1 MCDNEVISI
10 SNGLLPD
17 LKAEELANKE
27 KKKKNQIIIADFSY
41 DNSLEETDDA
51 MKTFQKRF
59 SSKRGKLS
67 VIAYSLLAAA
77 AIAAIIFN
85 PTQIVLYFSLAFC
98 IFGLVYTLTD
108 KMRMR
113 SRVLDTLSKMK
124 PEDYHCVIY
133 DNRIEIETMIREN
146 EDNSD
151 KEKPAP
157 AEENVENPDNI
168 EVDNE
173 EKPVEPIKSVFKFGE
188 DMLDFI
194 ESERSLLLILA
205 RRQIYCFPK
214 RCLSEEQ
221 QNAVRDFLTK
231 KLSEISY

>member
-1 MCDNEVISI
+1 MISI

-27 KKKKNQIIIADFSY
+27 KKKKNQKIIADFSY
-41 DNSLEETDDA
+41 DNTLEETDDA

-77 AIAAIIFN
+77 AITAIVFN
-85 PTQIVLYFSLAFC
+85 PTQIVLYISLAFC

-108 KMRMR
+108 KKRMR

-124 PEDYHCVIY
+124 PEDYHCTIY
-133 DNRIEIETMIREN
+133 DNKIEIETIIREN

-151 KEKPAP
+151 KEKNVS
-157 AEENVENPDNI
+157 AENDAENP
-168 EVDNE
+168 EEAEKSE
-173 EKPVEPIKSVFKFGE
+173 EKPAEQIKSVFKFGE

-194 ESERSLLLILA
+194 ESERSLLLVLA

-214 RCLSEEQ
+214 RCLSDEQ

-231 KLSEISY
+231 KLAEINY

>member
-1 MCDNEVISI
+1 M
-10 SNGLLPD
+10 
-17 LKAEELANKE
+17 KAEELANKE
-27 KKKKNQIIIADFSY
+27 KKKKNQRIIADFSY

-51 MKTFQKRF
+51 LKTFQKRF

-85 PTQIVLYFSLAFC
+85 PTQIVLYISLAFC

-108 KMRMR
+108 KKRMR
-113 SRVLDTLSKMK
+113 SRVIDTLSKMK
-124 PEDYHCVIY
+124 PEDYHCTIY
-133 DNRIEIETMIREN
+133 DDKIEIETIIREN
-146 EDNSD
+146 ENNFAD
-151 KEKPAP
+151 EKSTQ

-168 EVDNE
+168 EDNE

-221 QNAVRDFLTK
+221 QSEIRDFLTK
-231 KLSEISY
+231 KLAEISY

>member
-1 MCDNEVISI
+1 MIFI

-27 KKKKNQIIIADFSY
+27 KKKKNQKIIADFSY
-41 DNSLEETDDA
+41 DNTLEETDDA

-77 AIAAIIFN
+77 AITAIVFN
-85 PTQIVLYFSLAFC
+85 PTQIVLYISLAFC
-98 IFGLVYTLTD
+98 IFGIVYTLTD
-108 KMRMR
+108 KKRMR

-124 PEDYHCVIY
+124 PEDYHCTIY
-133 DNRIEIETMIREN
+133 DNKIEIETIIREN

-151 KEKPAP
+151 KEKTVS
-157 AEENVENPDNI
+157 AEKDAENPDIPENT
-168 EVDNE
+168 
-173 EKPVEPIKSVFKFGE
+173 EKPDEQIKSVFKFGE

-194 ESERSLLLILA
+194 ESERSLLLVLA

-214 RCLSEEQ
+214 RCLSDEQ

-231 KLSEISY
+231 KLAEINY

>member
-1 MCDNEVISI
+1 
-10 SNGLLPD
+10 
-17 LKAEELANKE
+17 
-27 KKKKNQIIIADFSY
+27 
-41 DNSLEETDDA
+41 

-67 VIAYSLLAAA
+67 VIAYSLLAVA

-85 PTQIVLYFSLAFC
+85 PTQVVLYISLAFC

-108 KMRMR
+108 KKRMR

-124 PEDYHCVIY
+124 PEDYHCTIF
-133 DNRIEIETMIREN
+133 DDKIEIETIIREN
-146 EDNSD
+146 ENNSAE
-151 KEKPAP
+151 EKSTPT
-157 AEENVENPDNI
+157 EENVENPDNI
-168 EVDNE
+168 EENSE

-231 KLSEISY
+231 KLAEISY

>member
-1 MCDNEVISI
+1 MISI

-27 KKKKNQIIIADFSY
+27 KKKKNQKIIADFSY
-41 DNSLEETDDA
+41 DNTLEETDDA

-77 AIAAIIFN
+77 AITAIVFN
-85 PTQIVLYFSLAFC
+85 PTQIVLYISLAFC

-108 KMRMR
+108 KKRMR

-124 PEDYHCVIY
+124 PEDYHCTIY
-133 DNRIEIETMIREN
+133 DNKIEIETIIREN

-151 KEKPAP
+151 KEKNVS
-157 AEENVENPDNI
+157 AENDAENP
-168 EVDNE
+168 EEAEKSE
-173 EKPVEPIKSVFKFGE
+173 EKPEEQIKSVFKFGE

-194 ESERSLLLILA
+194 ESERSLLLVLA

-214 RCLSEEQ
+214 RCLSDEQ

-231 KLSEISY
+231 KLAEINY

>member
-1 MCDNEVISI
+1 M
-10 SNGLLPD
+10 
-17 LKAEELANKE
+17 KAEELANKE
-27 KKKKNQIIIADFSY
+27 KKKKNQRIIADFSY
-41 DNSLEETDDA
+41 DNSLDETDDA

-67 VIAYSLLAAA
+67 VIAYSLLAVA

-85 PTQIVLYFSLAFC
+85 PTQVVLYISLAFC

-108 KMRMR
+108 KKRMR

-124 PEDYHCVIY
+124 PEDYHCTIF
-133 DNRIEIETMIREN
+133 DDKIEIETIIREN
-146 EDNSD
+146 EDNFAE
-151 KEKPAP
+151 EKSTP

-168 EVDNE
+168 EENSE

-231 KLSEISY
+231 KLAEISY

>member
-1 MCDNEVISI
+1 MISI

-27 KKKKNQIIIADFSY
+27 KKKKNQKIIADFSY
-41 DNSLEETDDA
+41 DNTLEETDDA

-77 AIAAIIFN
+77 AITAIVFN
-85 PTQIVLYFSLAFC
+85 PTQIVLYISLAFC

-108 KMRMR
+108 KKRMR

-124 PEDYHCVIY
+124 PEDYHCTIY
-133 DNRIEIETMIREN
+133 DNKIEIETIIREN

-151 KEKPAP
+151 KEKNVSD
-157 AEENVENPDNI
+157 ENDAENP
-168 EVDNE
+168 EEAEKSE
-173 EKPVEPIKSVFKFGE
+173 EKPEEQIKSVFKFGE

-194 ESERSLLLILA
+194 ESERSLLLVLA

-214 RCLSEEQ
+214 RCLSDEQ

-231 KLSEISY
+231 KLAEINY

>member
-1 MCDNEVISI
+1 MINEVISI

-17 LKAEELANKE
+17 LKAEELAKKE
-27 KKKKNQIIIADFSY
+27 QKKKNQRIIADFSY
-41 DNSLEETDDA
+41 DNTLEETDDA
-51 MKTFQKRF
+51 MKTFQKQF

-67 VIAYSLLAAA
+67 IIAYSLLAVA
-77 AIAAIIFN
+77 AITAIVFN
-85 PTQIVLYFSLAFC
+85 PTQIVLYISLFFC

-108 KMRMR
+108 KARMR
-113 SRVLDTLSKMK
+113 SRVLSTLSKMK
-124 PEDYHCVIY
+124 PEDYHCTIY
-133 DNRIEIETMIREN
+133 DNKIEIETIIREN
-146 EDNSD
+146 EDSSD
-151 KEKPAP
+151 KEKTVS
-157 AEENVENPDNI
+157 AEESVENPDN
-168 EVDNE
+168 ENAEKTE
-173 EKPVEPIKSVFKFGE
+173 EKPEEPIKSVFKFGE
-188 DMLDFI
+188 DMLDLL

>member
-1 MCDNEVISI
+1 M
-10 SNGLLPD
+10 
-17 LKAEELANKE
+17 KAEELANKE
-27 KKKKNQIIIADFSY
+27 KKKKNQRIIADFSY

-51 MKTFQKRF
+51 LKTFQKRF

-85 PTQIVLYFSLAFC
+85 PTQIVLYISLAFC

-108 KMRMR
+108 KRRMR
-113 SRVLDTLSKMK
+113 SRVIDTLSKMK
-124 PEDYHCVIY
+124 PEDYHCTIY
-133 DNRIEIETMIREN
+133 DDKIEIETIIREN
-146 EDNSD
+146 DVNSAD
-151 KEKPAP
+151 EKSTP

-168 EVDNE
+168 EDNE

-221 QNAVRDFLTK
+221 QSEIRDFLTK
-231 KLSEISY
+231 KLAEISY

>member
-1 MCDNEVISI
+1 MISI

-27 KKKKNQIIIADFSY
+27 KKKKNQKIIADFSY
-41 DNSLEETDDA
+41 DNTLEETDDA

-77 AIAAIIFN
+77 AITAIVFN
-85 PTQIVLYFSLAFC
+85 PTQIVLYISLAFC
-98 IFGLVYTLTD
+98 IFGIVYTLTD
-108 KMRMR
+108 KKRMR

-124 PEDYHCVIY
+124 PEDYHCTIY
-133 DNRIEIETMIREN
+133 DNKIEIETIIREN

-151 KEKPAP
+151 KEKTVS
-157 AEENVENPDNI
+157 AEKDAENPDIPENT
-168 EVDNE
+168 
-173 EKPVEPIKSVFKFGE
+173 EKPDEQIKSVFKFGE

-194 ESERSLLLILA
+194 ESERSLLLVLA

-214 RCLSEEQ
+214 RCLSDEQ

-231 KLSEISY
+231 KLAEINY

>member
-1 MCDNEVISI
+1 MISI

-27 KKKKNQIIIADFSY
+27 KKKKNQKIIADFSY
-41 DNSLEETDDA
+41 DNTLEETDDA

-77 AIAAIIFN
+77 AITAIVFN
-85 PTQIVLYFSLAFC
+85 PSQIVLYISLAFC

-108 KMRMR
+108 KKRMR

-124 PEDYHCVIY
+124 PEDYHCTIY
-133 DNRIEIETMIREN
+133 DNKIEIETIIREN

-151 KEKPAP
+151 KEKNVS
-157 AEENVENPDNI
+157 AENDAENPEI
-168 EVDNE
+168 AEKSE
-173 EKPVEPIKSVFKFGE
+173 EKPAEQIKSVFKFGE

-194 ESERSLLLILA
+194 ESERSLLLVLA

-214 RCLSEEQ
+214 RCLSDEQ

-231 KLSEISY
+231 KLAEINY

>member
-1 MCDNEVISI
+1 MISI

-27 KKKKNQIIIADFSY
+27 KKKKNQKIIADFSY
-41 DNSLEETDDA
+41 DNTLEETDDA

-77 AIAAIIFN
+77 AITAIVFN
-85 PTQIVLYFSLAFC
+85 PTQIVIYISLAFC
-98 IFGLVYTLTD
+98 IFGIVYTLTD
-108 KMRMR
+108 KKRMR

-124 PEDYHCVIY
+124 PEDYHCTIY
-133 DNRIEIETMIREN
+133 DNKIEIETIIRQN

-151 KEKPAP
+151 KEKTVS
-157 AEENVENPDNI
+157 AENDAENPDIPENT
-168 EVDNE
+168 ENA
-173 EKPVEPIKSVFKFGE
+173 EKSDEQIKSVFKFGE

-194 ESERSLLLILA
+194 ESERSLLLVLA

-214 RCLSEEQ
+214 RCLSDEQ

-231 KLSEISY
+231 KLAEINY

>member
-1 MCDNEVISI
+1 M
-10 SNGLLPD
+10 
-17 LKAEELANKE
+17 KAEELANKE
-27 KKKKNQIIIADFSY
+27 KKKKNQRIIADFSY

-51 MKTFQKRF
+51 LKTFQKRF

-85 PTQIVLYFSLAFC
+85 PTQIVLYISLAFC

-108 KMRMR
+108 KRRMR
-113 SRVLDTLSKMK
+113 SRVIDTLSKMK
-124 PEDYHCVIY
+124 PEDYHCTIY
-133 DNRIEIETMIREN
+133 DDKIEIETIIREN
-146 EDNSD
+146 ENNFAD
-151 KEKPAP
+151 EKSTP

-168 EVDNE
+168 EDNE

-221 QNAVRDFLTK
+221 QSEIRDFLTK
-231 KLSEISY
+231 KLAEISY

>member
-1 MCDNEVISI
+1 M
-10 SNGLLPD
+10 
-17 LKAEELANKE
+17 KAEELANKE
-27 KKKKNQIIIADFSY
+27 KKKKNQRIIADFSY

-51 MKTFQKRF
+51 LKTFQKRF

-85 PTQIVLYFSLAFC
+85 PTQIVLYISLAFC

-108 KMRMR
+108 KKRMR
-113 SRVLDTLSKMK
+113 SRVIDTLSKMK
-124 PEDYHCVIY
+124 PEDYHCTIY
-133 DNRIEIETMIREN
+133 DDKIEIETIIREN
-146 EDNSD
+146 DVNSAD
-151 KEKPAP
+151 EKSTQ
-157 AEENVENPDNI
+157 AEENVENLGNI
-168 EVDNE
+168 EEDNE

-221 QNAVRDFLTK
+221 QSEIRDFLTK
-231 KLSEISY
+231 KLAEISY

>member
-1 MCDNEVISI
+1 MISI

-27 KKKKNQIIIADFSY
+27 KKKKNQKIIADFSY
-41 DNSLEETDDA
+41 DNTLEETDDA

-59 SSKRGKLS
+59 SSKRGKLF

-77 AIAAIIFN
+77 AITAIVFN
-85 PTQIVLYFSLAFC
+85 PTQIVLYISLAFC
-98 IFGLVYTLTD
+98 IFGIVYTLTD
-108 KMRMR
+108 KKRMR

-124 PEDYHCVIY
+124 PEDYHCTIY
-133 DNRIEIETMIREN
+133 DNKIEIETIIRQN

-151 KEKPAP
+151 KEKTVS
-157 AEENVENPDNI
+157 AEKDAENPDIPENT
-168 EVDNE
+168 ENA
-173 EKPVEPIKSVFKFGE
+173 EKPDEQIKSVFKFGE

-194 ESERSLLLILA
+194 ESERSLLLVLA

-214 RCLSEEQ
+214 RCLSDEQ

-231 KLSEISY
+231 KLAEINY

>member
-1 MCDNEVISI
+1 M
-10 SNGLLPD
+10 
-17 LKAEELANKE
+17 KAEELANKE
-27 KKKKNQIIIADFSY
+27 KKKKNQRIIADFSY

-51 MKTFQKRF
+51 MKTFQKKF

-67 VIAYSLLAAA
+67 VIAYSLLAVA

-85 PTQIVLYFSLAFC
+85 PTQVVLYISLAFC

-108 KMRMR
+108 KKRMR

-124 PEDYHCVIY
+124 PEDYHCTIF
-133 DNRIEIETMIREN
+133 DDKIEIETIIREN
-146 EDNSD
+146 EDNSAE
-151 KEKPAP
+151 EKSTP

-168 EVDNE
+168 EEDNE

-231 KLSEISY
+231 KLAEISY

>member
-1 MCDNEVISI
+1 MISI

-27 KKKKNQIIIADFSY
+27 KKKKNQKIIADFSY
-41 DNSLEETDDA
+41 DNTLEETDDA

-77 AIAAIIFN
+77 AITAIVFN
-85 PTQIVLYFSLAFC
+85 PTQIVLYISLAFC

-108 KMRMR
+108 KKRMR

-124 PEDYHCVIY
+124 PEDYHCTIY
-133 DNRIEIETMIREN
+133 DNKIEIETIIREN

-151 KEKPAP
+151 KEKNVSD
-157 AEENVENPDNI
+157 ENDAENPEI
-168 EVDNE
+168 AEISE
-173 EKPVEPIKSVFKFGE
+173 EKPDEQIKSVFKFGE

-194 ESERSLLLILA
+194 ESERSLLLVLA

-214 RCLSEEQ
+214 RCLSDEQ

-231 KLSEISY
+231 KLAEINY